1 LLILLN
7 NIEFVHLIPIPLGP
21 NVPGV
26 AHTPNT
32 TVSLLMTTR
41 DDTKDAY

>member
-21 NVPGV
+21 NVPG
-26 AHTPNT
+26 ASHTPNS
-32 TVSLLMTTR
+32 TVSYL
-41 DDTKDAY
+41 AYS